1 MGNAIKTLRRLL
13 EFVFLPVAAA
23 SAWSASYAD
32 QLRHQALARL
42 PADDPARA
50 WVQREID
57 AAARR
62 RR

>member
-1 MGNAIKTLRRLL
+1 MKTLRRLVG
-13 EFVFLPVAAA
+13 FVFLPVAAA
-23 SAWSASYAD
+23 SDWSASYAD

-42 PADDPARA
+42 AADDPARA

-57 AAARR
+57 AAAQRR